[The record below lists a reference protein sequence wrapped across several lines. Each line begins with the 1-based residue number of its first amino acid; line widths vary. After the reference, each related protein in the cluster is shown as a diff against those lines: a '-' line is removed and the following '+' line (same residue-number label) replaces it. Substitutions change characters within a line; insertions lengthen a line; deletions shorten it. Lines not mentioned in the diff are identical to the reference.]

1 MLSKSLLIIGA
12 KSDIAKATAETYAKQ
27 GYKLSLACRNSVELT
42 DFSEHLRVCYQV
54 EVELIEF
61 DISQVDLHT
70 EIISKMTELPD
81 VVVTAVGYLGDQDK
95 AQSNNDESE
104 LITHTN
110 YTYPMLFLNLV
121 SNAFEERGSGSIIG
135 ISSVA
140 GDRGR
145 KSNYVYGAA
154 KAAFTAYLSGLR
166 NRLAD
171 KGVHVV
177 TVKPGFVDTQMT
189 ANMDLPKPLTA
200 QPEQVAEAIFS
211 ADQKKKNTVYCL
223 WMWRWIMLIIKHIP
237 EFIFKKL
244 SL

>member
-1 MLSKSLLIIGA
+1 L
-12 KSDIAKATAETYAKQ
+12 
-27 GYKLSLACRNSVELT
+27 
-42 DFSEHLRVCYQV
+42 
-54 EVELIEF
+54 
-61 DISQVDLHT
+61 
-70 EIISKMTELPD
+70 TELPD

-154 KAAFTAYLSGLR
+154 KAE
-166 NRLAD
+166 
-171 KGVHVV
+171 
-177 TVKPGFVDTQMT
+177 MT